1 MLIEY
6 ASLLVYLLLWLL
18 IVATVTLYFGGINK
32 HLSFLFVLSLSI
44 LYDFLTPL
52 YGLANGWVSLF
63 GNDISDWFAEGIMLS
78 TTSLLSMGVTYIFLC
93 SNFVRKVYDFPKET
107 TISVY
112 NARAIL
118 VVGVSATVT
127 WAAISGY
134 GVGSLFFIRNIS
146 GGGSTGLTWDEL
158 NFDRYNYLKQ
168 CVEFL
173 IPGLVI
179 AVASDMKKKELL
191 AWFFIVTLIFL
202 SLGFRYRLILVFISI
217 AILKFY
223 QKGFDF
229 KLVRKLIVYGL
240 VFVTLNIIFGNVRT
254 YIKAVSRG
262 VEVDMALIEERQA
275 KSFEESAAD
284 NFFKYSRNYLSNM
297 SLLKYLDQGYAEH
310 DYGESMFYQ
319 IIVRA
324 LPGIVFGGEK
334 PFPKSLESSTLSW
347 HSNEGLYAGEAFT
360 YVMDFYFAFGILGV
374 IIFSSL
380 LTIIIFFFSRNVN
393 SLYKAI
399 FISIT
404 TASLFHYL
412 TRGFLAGYLMSY
424 IYMILPLIYLYLKHK
439 PINSLR

>member
-1 MLIEY
+1 MPLEY
-6 ASLLVYLLLWLL
+6 ASLFVYLLLWLL
-18 IVATVTLYFGGINK
+18 IVTTVFLYFGGISK
-32 HLSFLFVLSLSI
+32 HLTFLFVMFLAL
-44 LYDFLTPL
+44 LYDFFTPL

-63 GNDISDWFAEGIMLS
+63 GNDISDWFAKGIMLS
-78 TTSLLSMGVTYIFLC
+78 ATSLLSIGVTYIFLC
-93 SNFVRKVYDFPKET
+93 SNFVRKVDVLTKKT

-112 NARAIL
+112 KARIIL
-118 VVGVSATVT
+118 IVGVSATVT

-134 GVGSLFFIRNIS
+134 GVSSLFFIRNIS
-146 GGGSTGLTWDEL
+146 GGASTGLSWDEL

-191 AWFFIVTLIFL
+191 VWFFIVTLIFL
-202 SLGFRYRLILVFISI
+202 SFGFRYRLILVFVAIV
-217 AILKFY
+217 ILKFY
-223 QKGFDF
+223 QKGFDL
-229 KLVRKLIVYGL
+229 KLVRKIIVYGL
-240 VFVTLNIIFGNVRT
+240 IFVTLNIIFGNVRT

-262 VEVDMALIEERQA
+262 IEGDMALIEERQS

-324 LPGIVFGGEK
+324 LPGIIFGGEK
-334 PFPKSLESSTLSW
+334 PFPKSLEASKLSW
-347 HSNEGLYAGEAFT
+347 HSIEGLYAGEAFT
-360 YVMDFYFAFGILGV
+360 YVMDFYFAFGIPGV

-380 LTIIIFFFSRNVN
+380 LSVIIFFFSRDMN
-393 SLYKAI
+393 SLHKAI

-424 IYMILPLIYLYLKHK
+424 LYMMFPLVYIYFKHK
-439 PINSLR
+439 SIKLLR